1 MSHPDQM
8 KMIPAQIEMI
18 QFDAASTDSILVLK
32 YFDIIRLDLIDL
44 IRQLNLIIWTTVEY
58 LTFRYHQYMFV
69 LVRYG
74 SLFRFRS

>member
-8 KMIPAQIEMI
+8 KMIPVQIEMI

-58 LTFRYHQYMFV
+58 LTFRYH
-69 LVRYG
+69 R
-74 SLFRFRS
+74 

>member
-1 MSHPDQM
+1 MSHPDPM

-58 LTFRYHQYMFV
+58 LTFRYHQYMFF
-69 LVRYG
+69 LLNVRYG
-74 SLFRFRS
+74 SLFRS